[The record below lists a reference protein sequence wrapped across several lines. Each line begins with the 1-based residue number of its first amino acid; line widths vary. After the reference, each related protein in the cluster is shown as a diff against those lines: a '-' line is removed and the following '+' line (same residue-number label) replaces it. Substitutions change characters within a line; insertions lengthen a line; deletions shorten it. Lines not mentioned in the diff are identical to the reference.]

1 LPVVKHLK
9 EGSSTLNSQDQI
21 QQIMTKS
28 LLNWI
33 KEQPIR
39 KHIHKTGSH
48 IVPQFGINKLLKVP
62 LNAAVN
68 TKNTII
74 TVCN

>member
-1 LPVVKHLK
+1 MKIAIDTNHNVIPKPEPPIACGKALK
-9 EGSSTLNSQDQI
+9 GGSSTLDSQDQI

-48 IVPQFGINKLLKVP
+48 I
-62 LNAAVN
+62 
-68 TKNTII
+68 T
-74 TVCN
+74 C

>member
-1 LPVVKHLK
+1 MSYKPEPPIACGKALRRVICPPEL
-9 EGSSTLNSQDQI
+9 QDQI

-48 IVPQFGINKLLKVP
+48 I
-62 LNAAVN
+62 
-68 TKNTII
+68 T
-74 TVCN
+74 CNF